1 MTSWLMACGTM
12 HKRTHSSNE
21 PPEVGVNSTTT
32 STGSTGRRRNEAAQ
46 ANRGTSYEPVRFTLD
61 NGLRVVIEENHA
73 AKVVALEAWVDVG
86 SATEPVELAG
96 IAHVFEHMLFKG
108 TKRRAVGEIARDVEG
123 AGGDINAWTSFDETV
138 YHLVLPSR
146 HLELGLDI
154 LADTLQH
161 SQFDAIELERE
172 LKVVLEELKQG
183 EDNPGRVASQA
194 LFSTAYQKH
203 PYRRPVIGTRRTVKS
218 LTRERLLDF
227 FHKNYVAKNITLVL
241 CGDLDARRGRA
252 LVEKL
257 FGKMTAGERRQTEI
271 AVEPP
276 QRAPRAKVVTAD
288 VREAQVQLAF
298 HVPEVKHEDAP
309 ALEVLALVLGYG
321 ESSRLDKI
329 LRRDREVVNEAYAY
343 AYAPRDPG
351 LFVLGATCKPGEI
364 QPALD
369 GLLDQALRL
378 AREPVTDEEL
388 ARARAALEADGV
400 YQKETMQGRARKLGY
415 FESLGGS
422 ALEAV
427 YLRAVASLRP
437 GDLQRVAAKYFTT
450 DNLSVV
456 ALAPPNGA
464 PTTEKLLAR
473 LLPAEKR
480 AGKPQLIADRT
491 GAVHV
496 TLPSGVRLIVVPD
509 SGSGVVAMRAV
520 FIGGQRYEDARRS
533 GISNMVAG
541 LLNRGTRDK
550 TGDEIAREVEG
561 MAGSLGGFSGRNTM
575 GIAGEF
581 LAANAERGLALLAGC
596 LLTPSFREDELE
608 LERRR
613 LLEQIRTE
621 TDQPG
626 SVAFRLFHE
635 AMFPR
640 HPYRMQIIGDAA
652 SVASFTRR
660 SLVDWHQRWLQL
672 SQMVLTITG
681 DVDPEKI
688 VAAASALFPP
698 SKTRLVDA
706 PKPAVEQPF
715 EDGPREV
722 FHDLDKRQAHVVYG
736 FPGTRIDSPDRH
748 VLELVS
754 TVLGGQSGRLFL
766 ELRDKKGL
774 AYRVSASSVEGI
786 DPGYFA
792 VYIATSPENVQ
803 VAIAGI
809 EDELDKLRKKPVSK
823 DELDRA
829 KRYLIGA
836 HDISLQRRAA
846 LAATIAFETV
856 YGQGSDAHE
865 HYAEV
870 IEAIT
875 PAEVQRAAITYF
887 DRRRAVIATVRPEE
901 KTPAVGKGAAKAAA
915 AAHRKR

>member
-1 MTSWLMACGTM
+1 MN
-12 HKRTHSSNE
+12 SS
-21 PPEVGVNSTTT
+21 TK
-32 STGSTGRRRNEAAQ
+32 STGSTGRRRNASAKPNHG
-46 ANRGTSYEPVRFTLD
+46 ASHEPVRFVLD

-86 SATEPVELAG
+86 SATEPLELAG

-108 TKRRAVGEIARDVEG
+108 TERRAVGEIARDVEG

-161 SQFDAIELERE
+161 SQFDPVELERE

-194 LFSTAYQKH
+194 LFSTAYQRH
-203 PYRRPVIGTRRTVKS
+203 PYRKPVIGTKKTVKS

-227 FHKNYVAKNITLVL
+227 FHENYVAKNITLVL
-241 CGDLDARRGRA
+241 CGDLDAQRGRV

-257 FGKMTAGERRQTEI
+257 FGKMPGGERRRTELL
-271 AVEPP
+271 VEPP
-276 QRAPRAKVVTAD
+276 QKAPRAKVVTAD
-288 VREAQVQLAF
+288 VREAQIQLAF
-298 HVPEVKHEDAP
+298 HVPEVKHADAP
-309 ALEVLALVLGYG
+309 ALEVLALVLGHG
-321 ESSRLDKI
+321 ESSRLDTI
-329 LRRDREVVNEAYAY
+329 LRREHEVVNEAYAY

-351 LFVLGATCKPGEI
+351 LFVLGATCKPGEM

-400 YQKETMQGRARKLGY
+400 FQKETMQGRARKLGY
-415 FESLGGS
+415 FESMGGP

-427 YLRAVASLRP
+427 YLRAVAALRP
-437 GDLQRVAAKYFTT
+437 GDLQRVAAKYFTSE
-450 DNLSVV
+450 NLSVV

-480 AGKPQLIADRT
+480 AGKPQVVADRS
-491 GAVHV
+491 GLVDV
-496 TLPSGVRLIVVPD
+496 TLPSGVRLLVSPD
-509 SGSGVVAMRAV
+509 AGSGVVAMRAV
-520 FIGGQRYEDARRS
+520 FLGGQRYEDARRS
-533 GISNMVAG
+533 GISNLVAG
-541 LLNRGTRDK
+541 LLTRGTKTR

-581 LAANAERGLALLAGC
+581 LAANAERGLALLADC
-596 LLTPSFREDELE
+596 LTAPSFREDELE

-613 LLEQIRTE
+613 VLEQIRTE

-640 HPYRMQIIGDAA
+640 HPYRMPLAGDAS
-652 SVASFTRR
+652 SVASFTKR
-660 SLVDWHQRWLQL
+660 SLLDWHQRWLQP
-672 SQMVLTITG
+672 SQMVLTVAG

-688 VAAASALFPP
+688 VAAASAAFTSGKP
-698 SKTRLVDA
+698 RLVEP
-706 PKPAVEQPF
+706 PKPVVENPF
-715 EDGPREV
+715 DDGPREV

-736 FPGTRIDSPDRH
+736 FPGTRLDAPDRH
-748 VLELVS
+748 VLELIS

-774 AYRVSASSVEGI
+774 AYRVSASSVDGV

-792 VYIATSPENVQ
+792 VYIATSPENVA

-809 EDELDKLRKKPVSK
+809 EDELDKLRKTLVSK

-829 KRYLIGA
+829 KRYLIGS
-836 HDISLQRRAA
+836 HDISLQRRSS
-846 LAATIAFETV
+846 LAATLAFETI
-856 YGQGSDAHE
+856 YGQGPDAHA
-865 HYAEV
+865 HYAEALGAV
-870 IEAIT
+870 T
-875 PAEVQRAAITYF
+875 PADVQRAAVHYF

-901 KTPAVGKGAAKAAA
+901 KTPAAGRASRVADRGK
-915 AAHRKR
+915 RKR

>member
-1 MTSWLMACGTM
+1 MN
-12 HKRTHSSNE
+12 SST
-21 PPEVGVNSTTT
+21 P
-32 STGSTGRRRNEAAQ
+32 STGTTGTGTGTTGRRRTASLQ
-46 ANRGTSYEPVRFTLD
+46 PNRGVSHEPVRFTLD
-61 NGLRVVIEENHA
+61 NGMRVVIEENHG

-108 TKRRAVGEIARDVEG
+108 TERRAVGEIARDVEG

-161 SQFDAIELERE
+161 SQFEPTELERE

-203 PYRRPVIGTRRTVKS
+203 PYRRPVIGTRKTVKS

-241 CGDLDARRGRA
+241 CGDLDAKRGRT

-257 FGKMTAGERRQTEI
+257 FGKMPAGERRRTEI
-271 AVEPP
+271 VVEPP
-276 QRAPRAKVVTAD
+276 QKAPRAKVVTAD

-321 ESSRLDKI
+321 ESSRLDMI
-329 LRRDREVVNEAYAY
+329 LRREREVVNEAYAY

-378 AREPVTDEEL
+378 AREPITNEEL
-388 ARARAALEADGV
+388 SRARAALEADGV

-415 FESLGGS
+415 FESLGEGVS
-422 ALEAV
+422 GPALEAV

-437 GDLQRVAAKYFTT
+437 GDLQRVAAKYFRT

-480 AGKPQLIADRT
+480 AGKPQLVSDRT

-509 SGSGVVAMRAV
+509 GGSGVVAMRAV
-520 FIGGQRYEDARRS
+520 LVGGQRFEDARKS
-533 GISNMVAG
+533 GITNMVAG

-550 TGDEIAREVEG
+550 TGDEISREVEG

-575 GIAGEF
+575 GMAGEF
-581 LAANAERGLALLAGC
+581 LAANAERGLALLAEC
-596 LLTPSFREDELE
+596 LLTPSFREDELD

-640 HPYRMQIIGDAA
+640 HPYRMPIIGDAT

-660 SLVDWHQRWLQL
+660 SLVDWHQRWFQL
-672 SQMVLTITG
+672 PQLVLTVTG
-681 DVDPEKI
+681 DVDAEKI

-698 SKTRLVDA
+698 GKSRPVDA
-706 PKPAVEQPF
+706 AKPAVDKPF

-774 AYRVSASSVEGI
+774 AYRVSASSVDGI

-792 VYIATSPENVQ
+792 VYIATSPENVA
-803 VAIAGI
+803 VAVAGI
-809 EDELDKLRKKPVSK
+809 EDELEKLRKKPVSK

-836 HDISLQRRAA
+836 HDISLQRRSA

-865 HYAEV
+865 HYAEA
-870 IEAIT
+870 IEAVT
-875 PAEVQRAAITYF
+875 PADVQRAATTYF

-901 KTPAVGKGAAKAAA
+901 RTPAAGKKSSATPVAKSR
-915 AAHRKR
+915 RKH